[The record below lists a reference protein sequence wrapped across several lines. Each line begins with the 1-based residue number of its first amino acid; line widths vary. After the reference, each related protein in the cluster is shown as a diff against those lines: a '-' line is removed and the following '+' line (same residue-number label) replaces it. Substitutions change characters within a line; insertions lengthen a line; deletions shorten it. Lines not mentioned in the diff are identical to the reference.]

1 MPEEPEA
8 IGDPHPIIPTSEKA
22 VGAIDLGIIT
32 GAAAIVAGLLMIRWI
47 KVRAAAKLM
56 EQAAPNGAATG

>member
-8 IGDPHPIIPTSEKA
+8 AGDPHPIIPTSEKV
-22 VGAIDLGIIT
+22 VGAIDLGLIT
-32 GAAAIVAGLLMIRWI
+32 GAAAIVAGLLIIRWI

-56 EQAAPNGAATG
+56 EHAPNGATTG